1 MYGLFFT
8 IAYNP
13 ITHCS
18 IYLFCHYIKHCT
30 FMTLI
35 KAFLFSK
42 RSDAQLHF
50 TCVSEGVRKYLADFF
65 HVWSPKGRG
74 VHSKL
79 LLFFLNCWDC
89 KSWCRL
95 ELRKVFTSYIRVRR
109 FYSFLYFFFVLIMES
124 VLVFTECHVKGEMS
138 WGKEYYVLFSKW
150 YLYRYKTILSELSY
164 RIGGKTV
171 DPQLFQNSVLEN
183 TASYWS
189 SWRAID

>member
-50 TCVSEGVRKYLADFF
+50 ICVSEGVRKYLADFF

-79 LLFFLNCWDC
+79 LLCFLNCWDC

-124 VLVFTECHVKGEMS
+124 VLVFTECHSKERCHGGRNITFCFQSGICTVIKRYCQNYLIELV
-138 WGKEYYVLFSKW
+138 GKLWIPSCF
-150 YLYRYKTILSELSY
+150 
-164 RIGGKTV
+164 RI
-171 DPQLFQNSVLEN
+171 QF
-183 TASYWS
+183 
-189 SWRAID
+189 